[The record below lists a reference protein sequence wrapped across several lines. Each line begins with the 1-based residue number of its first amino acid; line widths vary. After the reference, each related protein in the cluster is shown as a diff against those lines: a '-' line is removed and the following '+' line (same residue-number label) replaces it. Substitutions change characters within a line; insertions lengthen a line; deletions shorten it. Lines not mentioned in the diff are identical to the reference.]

1 MKTVRVYPLVQLVAV
16 AVLFWGGCATG
27 PAPRVDDGSSLSEA
41 RQASQRSQAT
51 SSGAAMPRPS
61 PRQSMDR
68 LIREMEGKPLLPS
81 QEGSGSALQKTQD
94 VPQAE
99 VPVASLSEG
108 DCPPVWWQRGD
119 ASRFLGGIGGPAE
132 SRESAEAQARLD
144 IAKSIEVGISGT
156 DTIQTRETSAKG
168 FEYAV
173 KSTIVERV
181 NLSLTGFSIPN
192 VGKCGNQWY
201 ARARLNRAEAEN
213 AWRSDLRGLDAEAET
228 LRTFIGGKNKQHKD
242 AFALLSAQYRLA
254 VALETANQITKRLPR
269 LTGKRE
275 PGLLR
280 QGDVMTA
287 KQNYESLV
295 RSFRVE
301 LLMVKGNKQQAVF
314 DRSLEDPLKVRL
326 VAGLG
331 GKDVPVPGVPVRF
344 AFDRGEGEV
353 DPPLDSTDHE
363 GYARARVHRVEPAGN
378 AADTEAVITAR
389 LHVADLDLGLPSSV
403 HELFRK
409 HADAQVL
416 RFRIGTP
423 FPCSSHNPFDSPLY
437 ALACDLVRKI
447 DSSVGKPAIVRGFV
461 ERESREP
468 HPLSARIEEA
478 LKAGLALTDQLHV
491 LELPTSGNPSI
502 AHDAEVEVSGVYEL
516 YRGNLLVKA
525 TLTRLTDHG
534 LESASETTI
543 PRAAVPRKDFL
554 SLTSSTHALSLLPK
568 YSDFATHDEWVEAFW
583 HSHNP
588 EQEFR
593 TWIKPQQSVYQD
605 NEHAVFFFKTERDCY
620 LRVFTIDV
628 SGTGAVL
635 LPNTYRRDLRQT
647 FVRANEGWVSIP
659 GPADQFTLPT
669 SPPYGGERI
678 KTICTTRA
686 MPLIPPDSI
695 RALDGHSPMFVFSR
709 DNQRFRDVGVGFA
722 LSAGEWSETHTTVST
737 IPKGRDATRGQRGL
751 ESRGF

>member
-1 MKTVRVYPLVQLVAV
+1 MER
-16 AVLFWGGCATG
+16 
-27 PAPRVDDGSSLSEA
+27 
-41 RQASQRSQAT
+41 
-51 SSGAAMPRPS
+51 M
-61 PRQSMDR
+61 
-68 LIREMEGKPLLPS
+68 IREIEGKLPLPS
-81 QEGSGSALQKTQD
+81 QEESGSALHKGEG
-94 VPQAE
+94 VSQAE
-99 VPVASLSEG
+99 VPAAGMSKG
-108 DCPPVWWQRGD
+108 DCPPVWWQRGEP
-119 ASRFLGGIGGPAE
+119 SRFLGGIGGPAE

-156 DTIQTRETSAKG
+156 DTIQERETSAKG
-168 FEYAV
+168 FEYSV
-173 KSTIVERV
+173 ESTIVERV

-228 LRTFIGGKNKQHKD
+228 LRTFIRGKDNPNRD

-254 VALETANQITKRLPR
+254 VVLETANQINKRLPR

-275 PGLLR
+275 SGLLR
-280 QGDVMTA
+280 QGDVMAA
-287 KQNYESLV
+287 KQDYESLV
-295 RSFRVE
+295 RSFRVK

-314 DRSLEDPLKVRL
+314 DRSLEDPLEVRL

-331 GKDVPVPGVPVRF
+331 GKEVPVPGVPVRF
-344 AFDRGEGEV
+344 AFDRGKGEV

-363 GYARARVHRVEPAGN
+363 GYARAMVHRVEPAGN
-378 AADTEAVITAR
+378 ATDTEAVITAR

-409 HADAQVL
+409 HADAQAL
-416 RFRIGTP
+416 RFRIGSP
-423 FPCSSHNPFDSPLY
+423 FPCASHNPFDSPLY
-437 ALACDLVRKI
+437 ALACDLVKKI

-468 HPLSARIEEA
+468 HPLSTRIEEA

-491 LELPTSGNPSI
+491 LELPASGNPSI
-502 AHDAEVEVSGVYEL
+502 AHDAEVEVSGVFEL

-543 PRAAVPRKDFL
+543 PRAAVPRKDL
-554 SLTSSTHALSLLPK
+554 LALDSSTHDVSLLPK
-568 YSDFATHDEWVEAFW
+568 YSDSATHDEWVEAFW
-583 HSHNP
+583 THPNP
-588 EQEFR
+588 EPGFR
-593 TWIKPQQSVYQD
+593 TWIKPQKSVYQE
-605 NEHAVFFFKTERDCY
+605 NENAVFFFKTERDCY
-620 LRVFTIDV
+620 LTVFAIDV
-628 SGTGAVL
+628 AGNGAVL
-635 LPNTYRRDLRQT
+635 LPNTYRQDLRQT
-647 FVRANEGWVSIP
+647 LVRAGEGWVPIP
-659 GPADQFTLPT
+659 GPADQFTLPV
-669 SPPYGGERI
+669 SPPFGGERI

-686 MPLIPPDSI
+686 TSLVSPASI

-709 DNQRFRDVGVGFA
+709 DNQRFRDVGVGSV
-722 LSAGEWSETHTTVST
+722 LSPGEWSEAHTMVST
-737 IPKGRDATRGQRGL
+737 IPKGQSVTRGSREL

>member
-1 MKTVRVYPLVQLVAV
+1 MKTVRISVLVLLVVV
-16 AVLFWGGCATG
+16 AGLLWGGCET
-27 PAPRVDDGSSLSEA
+27 PRVDDASSLPET
-41 RQASQRSQAT
+41 RQASTPHQAT
-51 SSGAAMPRPS
+51 SPETATPRPS
-61 PRQSMDR
+61 PRQSMER
-68 LIREMEGKPLLPS
+68 LIREMEGKPPLPS
-81 QEGSGSALQKTQD
+81 QEESGSAPQD
-94 VPQAE
+94 AEGVPQAR
-99 VPVASLSEG
+99 VPIAGVSGG
-108 DCPPVWWQRGD
+108 DCPPAWWQRGEP
-119 ASRFLGGIGGPAE
+119 SRFLGGIGGPSE

-156 DTIQTRETSAKG
+156 DTIQERETSDKG
-168 FEYAV
+168 FEYSV
-173 KSTIVERV
+173 ESTIVERV

-192 VGKCGNQWY
+192 VGTCRNQWY
-201 ARARLNRAEAEN
+201 ARARLNRAEAAN
-213 AWRSDLRGLDAEAET
+213 VWRSDLRGLAAEEET
-228 LRTFIGGKNKQHKD
+228 LRAFIRGKDKPNKD

-254 VALETANQITKRLPR
+254 VVLETANQITKRLPR

-287 KQNYESLV
+287 KQDYEALI

-314 DRSLEDPLKVRL
+314 DRSLEDPLEVRL

-331 GKDVPVPGVPVRF
+331 GKEVPVSGVPVRF
-344 AFDRGEGEV
+344 EFDQGRGEV

-363 GYARARVHRVEPAGN
+363 GYARAMVHRVEPAGN
-378 AADTEAVITAR
+378 ATDTEAVITAR

-409 HADAQVL
+409 HADAQAI

-461 ERESREP
+461 ERESRQP

-491 LELPTSGNPSI
+491 LELPTSGDPSI

-516 YRGNLLVKA
+516 YRDNLLVKA

-543 PRAAVPRKDFL
+543 PRAAVPRKDL
-554 SLTSSTHALSLLPK
+554 QSLRSSTHDLSVLPK
-568 YSDFATHDEWVEAFW
+568 HSDSATHDEWVEALW

-588 EQEFR
+588 EHEFR
-593 TWIKPQQSVYQD
+593 TWIKPQKSVYQD
-605 NEHAVFFFKTERDCY
+605 NENAVFFFKTERDCY
-620 LRVFTIDV
+620 LWVFTIDV
-628 SGTGAVL
+628 AGTGAVL
-635 LPNTYRRDLRQT
+635 LPNTYRQNLRQT
-647 FVRANEGWVSIP
+647 LVQADEGWVSIP
-659 GPADQFTLPT
+659 GPADQFTLPI
-669 SPPYGGERI
+669 SPPFGGERI

-686 MPLIPPDSI
+686 TPLVSPDSI
-695 RALDGHSPMFVFSR
+695 RALDSRSPVFVFSR
-709 DNQRFRDVGVGFA
+709 DNQRFRDVGVGSA
-722 LSAGEWSETHTTVST
+722 LNPGEWSEAHTMVST
-737 IPKGRDATRGQRGL
+737 IPKGLDATQGQRGL

>member
-1 MKTVRVYPLVQLVAV
+1 MKTVRIDKLVLLLAL
-16 AVLFWGGCATG
+16 AELLWGGCATG
-27 PAPRVDDGSSLSEA
+27 PAPRVDDGSSLPET
-41 RQASQRSQAT
+41 RQVSQRHQTPSPEEAT
-51 SSGAAMPRPS
+51 
-61 PRQSMDR
+61 PRQSMER
-68 LIREMEGKPLLPS
+68 MIREMEGKPPLPS
-81 QEGSGSALQKTQD
+81 HEESGGALPKAEG

-99 VPVASLSEG
+99 VPVAGVSG
-108 DCPPVWWQRGD
+108 GTCPPAWWQRGEP
-119 ASRFLGGIGGPAE
+119 SGFLGGIGGPAE

-156 DTIQTRETSAKG
+156 DTIQERETSATG
-168 FEYAV
+168 FEYSV
-173 KSTIVERV
+173 ESTIVERV
-181 NLSLTGFSIPN
+181 NLALTGFSIPN
-192 VGKCGNQWY
+192 VGRCGDQWY

-213 AWRSDLRGLDAEAET
+213 AWRSDLRGLATEEET
-228 LRTFIGGKNKQHKD
+228 LRTVINDKDTQHKD

-254 VALETANQITKRLPR
+254 VILETANQITKRLPR

-275 PGLLR
+275 SGPLR

-314 DRSLEDPLKVRL
+314 DRPLDDPLEVRL
-326 VAGLG
+326 LASLG
-331 GKDVPVPGVPVRF
+331 GKEVPVSGIPVRF
-344 AFDRGEGEV
+344 AFDRGKGAV
-353 DPPLDSTDHE
+353 DPSLDSTDYE
-363 GYARARVHRVEPAGN
+363 GYARATVHRVEPAGN
-378 AADTEAVITAR
+378 ATDVEAVITAR

-409 HADAQVL
+409 HANAQAL

-543 PRAAVPRKDFL
+543 PRAAVPTKDL
-554 SLTSSTHALSLLPK
+554 LALDSSTHDLSLFPK
-568 YSDFATHDEWVEAFW
+568 HSDSVTHDEWVEAFW
-583 HSHNP
+583 HDHNP
-588 EQEFR
+588 QPEFR
-593 TWIKPQQSVYQD
+593 TWIKPQESVYQE
-605 NEHAVFFFKTERDCY
+605 NENAVFFFKTERDCY
-620 LRVFTIDV
+620 LTVFAIDV
-628 SGTGAVL
+628 AGNGAVL
-635 LPNTYRRDLRQT
+635 LPNKYRHDLRQT
-647 FVRANEGWVSIP
+647 LVRAREGWVSVP
-659 GPADQFTLPT
+659 GPADQFTLPVS
-669 SPPYGGERI
+669 SPFGGERV

-686 MPLIPPDSI
+686 TPLVSPDSI
-695 RALDGHSPMFVFSR
+695 RALDGRSPMFVFSR
-709 DNQRFRDVGVGFA
+709 DNQRFRAVGVDTA
-722 LSAGEWSETHTTVST
+722 LNPGEWSEAHTMVST
-737 IPKGRDATRGQRGL
+737 IPKGRDATRGRRGL
-751 ESRGF
+751 ERRGF